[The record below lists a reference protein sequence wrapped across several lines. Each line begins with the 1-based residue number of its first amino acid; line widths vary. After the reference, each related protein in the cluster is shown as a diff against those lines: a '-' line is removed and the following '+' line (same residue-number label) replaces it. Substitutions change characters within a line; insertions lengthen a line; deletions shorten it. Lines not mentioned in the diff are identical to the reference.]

1 MKHILFLVAAAL
13 FALTSCTHEIKT
25 ETLRLEEAVPF
36 QEGSE
41 NHLDLNL
48 DIEFPVAGFPKEA
61 LEEVRKAIR
70 VHTLGENYT
79 EFTGSLAELGKAW
92 RDALTV
98 DYIDSNTGMLEEMGM
113 AEKDAPFLNWGY
125 DYKGYFGESY
135 DKYINYFV
143 EEYQYMGGAHGMNG
157 TFPFVFRLSDGQEVD
172 WTVVAPGV
180 SEEKMCDLLLKHR
193 MDDMKDMVD
202 GEEGIDE
209 TNIFFSETIEPS
221 PWFSVDNE
229 GLTFYY
235 QPYDLAP
242 YAFGV
247 ITVPVPWAELK

>member
-13 FALTSCTHEIKT
+13 FALTACTHEIKT

-48 DIEFPVAGFPKEA
+48 DIDFPVSGFPKEA

-70 VHTLGENYT
+70 AHTLGENYT

-92 RDALTV
+92 RDAIAV
-98 DYIDSNTGMLEEMGM
+98 DYIDTNTGMLEEMGM
-113 AEKDAPFLNWGY
+113 AEEDAPFLNWGY
-125 DYKGYFGESY
+125 DYKGSFGVTY
-135 DKYINYFV
+135 KDYVNYFV
-143 EEYQYMGGAHGMNG
+143 EQYQYLGGAHGMNG
-157 TFPFVFRLSDGQEVD
+157 TFPFVFRLSDGQMVD
-172 WTVVAPGV
+172 WAVVVPGV
-180 SEEKMCDLLLKHR
+180 SEEKMCALLLKHR
-193 MDDMKDMVD
+193 MDDIKDMVD
-202 GEEGIDE
+202 VEEGIDE